1 MASHI
6 RNSALY
12 RDRLTENELIS
23 DYPADEPLIGGLH
36 ALQAYF
42 VAQGQYIDIPVVR
55 VMNAAHFLACYM
67 FSIPCTDRNEYDA
80 ILYEYVGY
88 DKQLALITL
97 VVLVAMLRRTDAP
110 RARTCR
116 SVLLEDRSDDLY
128 EGVSLYEKFVNDT
141 QQTFPTEAFDTD
153 IMREVISLR
162 NQNKELI
169 QEVLTLQS
177 TLDTMKQNLNQY
189 NAPVYQGCTFT
200 TNNVTNNNY
209 YQAPSDS
216 QPDTP
221 QPHDTPQ
228 PPFEGGEGSP
238 LTPEGGSRM
247 ASGTMNKEKKA
258 EEYFGCITRA
268 AIEAGKAE
276 QVENELRSATIS
288 APKLVQCIRTNEAL
302 GYIDT
307 KNLSS
312 QALYD
317 QLNEHFGLSYGV
329 RNFTIARNR

>member
-221 QPHDTPQ
+221 R
-228 PPFEGGEGSP
+228 PPFKGGE
-238 LTPEGGSRM
+238 
-247 ASGTMNKEKKA
+247 KA
-258 EEYFGCITRA
+258 QEYFGCITRA

>member
-221 QPHDTPQ
+221 R
-228 PPFEGGEGSP
+228 PPFKGGE
-238 LTPEGGSRM
+238 
-247 ASGTMNKEKKA
+247 KA

-302 GYIDT
+302 GYLDT

-317 QLNEHFGLSYGV
+317 QLN
-329 RNFTIARNR
+329 

>member
-67 FSIPCTDRNEYDA
+67 FSIPCMDRNEYDV

-88 DKQLALITL
+88 DKQFSLITL
-97 VVLVAMLRRTDAP
+97 VVLAAMLRRTDAP

-221 QPHDTPQ
+221 QKGD
-228 PPFEGGEGSP
+228 E
-238 LTPEGGSRM
+238 
-247 ASGTMNKEKKA
+247 KA

-276 QVENELRSATIS
+276 QVENELRSATVS

-317 QLNEHFGLSYGV
+317 QLNEHFGLRYGV

>member
-42 VAQGQYIDIPVVR
+42 IAQGQYIDIPVVR

-67 FSIPCTDRNEYDA
+67 FSIPCTDRNEYDV

-97 VVLVAMLRRTDAP
+97 VVLAAMLRRTDAP

-153 IMREVISLR
+153 IMSEVISLR

-177 TLDTMKQNLNQY
+177 TLDTMKKEQPQIINNFNIAGNYIAEQNIDIHDNTHCSIYATGEAAQ
-189 NAPVYQGCTFT
+189 
-200 TNNVTNNNY
+200 
-209 YQAPSDS
+209 SDS

-221 QPHDTPQ
+221 QP
-228 PPFEGGEGSP
+228 PFKGGE
-238 LTPEGGSRM
+238 
-247 ASGTMNKEKKA
+247 KA

-317 QLNEHFGLSYGV
+317 QLNEHFGLNYGV

>member
-67 FSIPCTDRNEYDA
+67 FSIPCMDRNEYDV

-97 VVLVAMLRRTDAP
+97 VVLAAMLRRTEAP

-153 IMREVISLR
+153 IMSEVISLR

-169 QEVLTLQS
+169 QEVFTLQS

-228 PPFEGGEGSP
+228 PPFKGGE
-238 LTPEGGSRM
+238 
-247 ASGTMNKEKKA
+247 KA

-317 QLNEHFGLSYGV
+317 QLNEHFGLNYGV

>member
-12 RDRLTENELIS
+12 RDRLTENELTS

-67 FSIPCTDRNEYDA
+67 FSIPCTDRNEYDV

-97 VVLVAMLRRTDAP
+97 VVLAAMLRRTDAP

-141 QQTFPTEAFDTD
+141 QLTFPTEAFEAD
-153 IMREVISLR
+153 IMNEVVSLRSQNNQLIQQVISL
-162 NQNKELI
+162 QTTIE
-169 QEVLTLQS
+169 
-177 TLDTMKQNLNQY
+177 TMKQEQPLPTIYNYGTLTYIAEQNNDIHDNQ
-189 NAPVYQGCTFT
+189 NVYVGGEPESHQQSDISSQPSEGD
-200 TNNVTNNNY
+200 
-209 YQAPSDS
+209 YQAVVAWL
-216 QPDTP
+216 
-221 QPHDTPQ
+221 
-228 PPFEGGEGSP
+228 E
-238 LTPEGGSRM
+238 
-247 ASGTMNKEKKA
+247 KEKKQGTDHYA
-258 EEYFGCITRA
+258 
-268 AIEAGKAE
+268 EAGF
-276 QVENELRSATIS
+276 NRS
-288 APKLVQCIRTNEAL
+288 KMCR
-302 GYIDT
+302 
-307 KNLSS
+307 NLSDIFGWIV
-312 QALYD
+312 D
-317 QLNEHFGLSYGV
+317 QNSLRKAQNS
-329 RNFTIARNR
+329 